1 MLNVHIKNNDMKAL
15 QKPLVLSFIFF
26 SSFNAFNQARPDI
39 GVRINSAEFNR
50 IQLEF
55 RKPISEKYTMRFGLS
70 QGQSTGNYFSN
81 ISDANDSLV
90 TFREKSKVGINFDF
104 RFGFERN
111 LSWKNFSLHGDLI
124 VAYNKLD
131 YHNWDSY
138 TIKDS
143 SNVWSQT
150 PSYDPTHPNSARAVE
165 HYIGGGLAAGISYNF
180 PLSERFIL
188 NLNLNYTGL
197 VRFNISHHET
207 ADNLNE
213 FFDGNGTTFDLYTSA
228 GVGIRYVFV
237 KKEAKSGKG

>member
-1 MLNVHIKNNDMKAL
+1 MKTL
-15 QKPLVLSFIFF
+15 QLLLVFSSIFF
-26 SSFNAFNQARPDI
+26 ISLNAFTQARPDI

-55 RKPISEKYTMRFGLS
+55 RKPISEKYTMCFGLS
-70 QGQSTGNYFSN
+70 QGQWSGYHFSN
-81 ISDANDSLV
+81 VSDANDSLV
-90 TFREKSKVGINFDF
+90 TFRDKTGYGINFDF

-111 LSWKNFSLHGDLI
+111 LSWKYFSLNTDVIL
-124 VAYNKLD
+124 AYNKLD
-131 YHNWDSY
+131 YHNYDTY
-138 TIKDS
+138 VFKDTF
-143 SNVWSQT
+143 NVWSAVDYH
-150 PSYDPTHPNSARAVE
+150 PYLVDPKLANSSRATE
-165 HYIGGGLAAGISYNF
+165 HLLGGGIVAGISYNF

-188 NLNLNYTGL
+188 NLNLNYTGI

-237 KKEAKSGKG
+237 KREESAGKG